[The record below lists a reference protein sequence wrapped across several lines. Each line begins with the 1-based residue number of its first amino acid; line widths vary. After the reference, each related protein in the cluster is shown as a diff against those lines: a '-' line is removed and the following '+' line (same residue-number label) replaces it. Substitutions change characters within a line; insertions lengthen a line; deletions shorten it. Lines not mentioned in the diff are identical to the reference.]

1 MTVFVF
7 VEPSSLYIYILKIL
21 SKNQE
26 SSFFHTLLYN
36 LISSHLIKVFFA
48 KKDPTFFF
56 FLDTCLYFYASGRP
70 KNGIF
75 VAVLTSSNHCH
86 NHSLFFNREYRKII
100 DRYSFVI
107 FFSACRRCS
116 LLYVKGAVSFH
127 LSWHWWVELPF
138 GICPSILHFTITR

>member
-7 VEPSSLYIYILKIL
+7 VEPSSLYIYFKNTLKKSTEFVSFTL
-21 SKNQE
+21 SCI
-26 SSFFHTLLYN
+26 
-36 LISSHLIKVFFA
+36 ISSHLIKVFFA
-48 KKDPTFFF
+48 KKDPTL

-75 VAVLTSSNHCH
+75 VAVLTSSNHCD

-100 DRYSFVI
+100 DRYSFAI
-107 FFSACRRCS
+107 FFSACRRYS

-127 LSWHWWVELPF
+127 LS
-138 GICPSILHFTITR
+138 